1 MKPIFPALLL
11 CLMPLATLPAQQPA
25 APAAASKEKLPY
37 EIAFSN
43 LPEKTRIEYLGKV
56 VEAKRFFNEKRIF
69 EAVDKANEANAIFSD
84 DPEVLN
90 LIGACQVEFRN
101 FEKAMEA
108 FKKADAQRPNNP
120 QIFFNI
126 AELNFV
132 MKNWPEAE
140 VNLAKVMK
148 LTPTTDP
155 TSFQAN
161 RLTEY
166 KLLLTKLKLNKRAE
180 AASMAKKYDYLDD
193 SPYPYYAEAA
203 MLFDEGKELEAEG
216 VLARAGRI
224 FQDPAFIS
232 PWQDTLIEFGYIKG
246 FFGGD

>member
-43 LPEKTRIEYLGKV
+43 LPEKARIEHLGKV
-56 VEAKRFFNEKRIF
+56 VKAKRFFNEKRIF
-69 EAVDKANEANAIFSD
+69 EAIDKANEALAIFSD

-90 LIGACQVEFRN
+90 VIGACQVEFRN
-101 FEKAMEA
+101 FDKAMEA
-108 FKKADAQRPNNP
+108 FKKADALTPNNP

-132 MKNWPEAE
+132 MKDWPKAE
-140 VNLAKVMK
+140 ENLAKVMK
-148 LTPTTDP
+148 MNPPRDP
-155 TSFQAN
+155 ASLQVN
-161 RLTEY
+161 RLAEF
-166 KLLLTKLKLNKRAE
+166 KLLLAKLKLNKRAE
-180 AASMAKKYDYLDD
+180 ASSMTKKYGYLDD

-203 MLFDEGKELEAEG
+203 MLFDEGRELEAED

-232 PWQDTLIEFGYIKG
+232 PWRDTLIEFGYIKG